1 MLVYARRV
9 AAKTAGLTRAEFDA
23 DENLQL
29 ALVYLLQ
36 VVGEAAS
43 KLSKEE
49 RERHVEVP
57 WRTIIGMRHVVVH
70 DYLRVDV
77 DVVWETVTGGIP
89 TLLGQLESMVAAS
102 DTDQAAP

>member
-1 MLVYARRV
+1 MRQPHDDALLVDMLVYARRV

-36 VVGEAAS
+36 VGGEAAS

-49 RERHVEVP
+49 RERGSLAYDH
-57 WRTIIGMRHVVVH
+57 R
-70 DYLRVDV
+70 D
-77 DVVWETVTGGIP
+77 
-89 TLLGQLESMVAAS
+89 
-102 DTDQAAP
+102 APCRRA